1 MPFDIEHL
9 IVPASDAPPSVRR
22 AILILWVA
30 VLVRGVDAVQLFMD
44 REPETAGAAAAIFG
58 AAMLVAVSYGLLILI
73 ASRRSGWAR
82 HGLVVLLLGSAAML
96 AAYLPSESPPWW
108 DIEMVLAG
116 LTMEAF
122 ALHLLYRGPGARWYL
137 QAAA

>member
-1 MPFDIEHL
+1 MPFDLERL
-9 IVPASDAPPSVRR
+9 IVPARDAPPLVRR

-44 REPETAGAAAAIFG
+44 REPETAGAAATIFG
-58 AAMLVAVSYGLLILI
+58 AAMFLAVAYGLLILL

-82 HGLVVLLLGSAAML
+82 HGLVMLLLGSAAIL

-108 DIEMVLAG
+108 DIETVLAG
-116 LTMEAF
+116 LALEAI

-137 QAAA
+137 QAAG